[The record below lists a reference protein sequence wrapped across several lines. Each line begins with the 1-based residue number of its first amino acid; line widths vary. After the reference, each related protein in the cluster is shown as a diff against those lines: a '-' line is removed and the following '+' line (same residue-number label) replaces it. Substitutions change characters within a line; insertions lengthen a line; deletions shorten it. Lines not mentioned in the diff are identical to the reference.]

1 VIEKYLDAGE
11 LKRLLSGLIV
21 VVGAI
26 LIGGLFAI
34 TVVPGLRNANRP
46 EAPTPVSPAVG
57 EPGWLDPTEFPPE
70 RGRVVPPV
78 DPAALMAPSPEL
90 AGRGQDLFRQNCV
103 PCHGDS
109 GRGDGPA
116 AATMSPRPRDLSGAA
131 GWKNGYDLPGIFR
144 TLTGGIPGTS
154 MAPFDFLS
162 KRDRM
167 ALAHHVQTLGSFPH
181 GEGSREAVEA
191 LARDLAS
198 AGEKTPNRIPV
209 SQAMARLAGEFASPP
224 PLRAADDDRRPGAE
238 VLRRVV
244 ADPVRAALALAGS
257 DSWRAGPAELSASI
271 LPGTPGNGFAVG
283 TATLSPAEWQALQEE
298 LLALLPPAAREA
310 SR

>member
-11 LKRLLSGLIV
+11 LKRLLSGLMV
-21 VVGAI
+21 VLGAI

-46 EAPTPVSPAVG
+46 EAPTPVSPVVG
-57 EPGWLDPTEFPPE
+57 EPGWLDPAEFPPE

-90 AGRGQDLFRQNCV
+90 TGRGQDLFRQNCV

-167 ALAHHVQTLGSFPH
+167 ALAHHVQALGTFPH

-191 LARDLAS
+191 LSRDLAA

-209 SQAMARLAGEFASPP
+209 SLAMARLAREFGPPP
-224 PLRAADDDRRPGAE
+224 PLLATEDDRRPGAE
-238 VLRRVV
+238 VLRRIVS
-244 ADPVRAALALAGS
+244 DPARAALALAGS
-257 DSWRAGPAELSASI
+257 DAWRAGPADLSASI
-271 LPGTPGNGFAVG
+271 LPGTPGNGFAVS

-298 LLALLPPAAREA
+298 LLALLPRGEREEEK
-310 SR
+310 